1 MYTYVA
7 SKEPGFT
14 FDDKFLRRYAKQ
26 VAPEWYHLGTHL
38 HVRNM
43 DSIPNIENPTQHKFD
58 KMLQEW
64 LAKQTCTK
72 QEMYKKI
79 YTAMRNMDRN
89 RDAEHFKEKAGI
101 VDKEE
106 IVDIL

>member
-14 FDDKFLRRYAKQ
+14 FDDSFLRRYAKQ
-26 VAPEWYHLGTHL
+26 VASEWYHLGTHL
-38 HVRNM
+38 GVKNM
-43 DSIPNIENPTQHKFD
+43 NNIQNIENPIQHKFD
-58 KMLQEW
+58 EMLEKW

-72 QEMYKKI
+72 QEMYEKI

-101 VDKEE
+101 VDKGG